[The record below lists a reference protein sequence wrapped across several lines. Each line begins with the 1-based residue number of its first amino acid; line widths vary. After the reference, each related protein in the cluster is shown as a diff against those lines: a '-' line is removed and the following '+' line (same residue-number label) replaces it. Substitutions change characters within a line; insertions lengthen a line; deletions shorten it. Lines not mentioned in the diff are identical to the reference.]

1 MATCAGGPHLQQ
13 VALGLVLVG
22 DAEVLLLVP
31 VTLPPGAQAARTSA
45 TDGHASSH
53 KTAGNEDHIGF
64 QSCRSL
70 CSHLVNRHSFQKYV
84 TH

>member
-1 MATCAGGPHLQQ
+1 MRPESRGDYFESAGGAHLQQ

-31 VTLPPGAQAARTSA
+31 VTLPPGAQAAHASA

-53 KTAGNEDHIGF
+53 KTGANEDHIGS
-64 QSCRSL
+64 QPLAALSL
-70 CSHLVNRHSFQKYV
+70 FPFSQ
-84 TH
+84 